1 MIPLFDGVGHPVWLD
16 REEFRKEVIPQH
28 LEAEWNHPEELYTF
42 VVQIFRDGFVEEAER
57 GADRL
62 LELYNR
68 AEGVLLLKSL
78 ILLRK
83 GEDEEA
89 ETLVRECMEKYPD
102 RGMAHTFLARIYDKR
117 GDREGVIDSLRR
129 GLELEPNQET
139 ALLWWVDLTIEEGG
153 KSKAIEELKP
163 FVEKEGAWWP
173 KLIAGRL
180 HLEEGDTSRAVHLF
194 NHVLEWFRSRRDEQ
208 TPPSFDEEIALMTV
222 VTILSKHG
230 CRDELITLCDQYCRT
245 NHSTPFAVLD
255 YAQALVEAG
264 RIEEA
269 VDRLQQA
276 SNFVLPEYVHLVE
289 RKLSELKQRYSL
301 KI

>member
-16 REEFRKEVIPQH
+16 REEFRREVIPQQ

-42 VVQIFRDGFVEEAER
+42 VVQIFRDGFVDEADR

-83 GEDEEA
+83 GEEEKA
-89 ETLVRECMEKYPD
+89 EPLLRECMEKYPD
-102 RGMAHTFLARIYDKR
+102 RGIAYTYMARIYDKR
-117 GDREGVIDSLRR
+117 GDRERVIASLRR

-139 ALLWWVDLTIEEGG
+139 ALLWWVDLMIEDGG
-153 KSKAIEELKP
+153 KSQAMNELKK
-163 FVEKEGAWWP
+163 FAEQEDAWWP

-180 HLEEGDTSRAVHLF
+180 HLEEGEISAAVQLF
-194 NHVLEWFRSRRDEQ
+194 DDVLAWFQSQREEE
-208 TPPSFDEEIALMTV
+208 TPTSFDEEVAWMTV
-222 VTILSKHG
+222 VSTLHKHG
-230 CRDELITLCDQYCRT
+230 CRDEVILLCDRYWT
-245 NHSTPFAVLD
+245 AAHSTPFVAMD

-264 RIEEA
+264 RVREA
-269 VDRLQQA
+269 ADRLQQTLD
-276 SNFVLPEYVHLVE
+276 FIFPEYVPLVE
-289 RKLSELKQRYSL
+289 QKLVELQHRFSL
-301 KI
+301 KT